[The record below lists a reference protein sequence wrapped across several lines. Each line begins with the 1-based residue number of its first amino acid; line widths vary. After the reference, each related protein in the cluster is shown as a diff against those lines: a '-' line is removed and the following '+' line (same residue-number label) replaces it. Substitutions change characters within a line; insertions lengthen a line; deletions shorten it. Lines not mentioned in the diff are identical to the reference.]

1 MEKLN
6 IKKEQIEKTFRFL
19 YKVNELLNIIDWE
32 VRNKNIEIK
41 VEIEDIDAKT
51 RIYYQNLIIIYKQI
65 DSRNVDIRIKNV
77 DTDRILCCEVNNIKN
92 YSEEE
97 RVIKSISYKLDSI
110 KNTYFEQYTDDMF
123 NFISKSTEGLQVT
136 YFNEFMRQHNIQ
148 YRIGKLNDINWKI
161 VCERVPKFDSQFFE
175 RYYDIIDW
183 ETFAEYANIPYKD
196 MCDFELIDYVIKHDY
211 KYLAYNKNISLD
223 DKFDFVEGMS
233 EYDIESITDNFIA
246 ERGIVGN
253 KTDDY
258 LMQYLSDNLPIDWEK
273 LCAKYP
279 LPIEIVNK
287 FIDKISIDNLKENKN
302 LNFDIQIIFKFIKDV
317 NARS

>member
-1 MEKLN
+1 METLKV
-6 IKKEQIEKTFRFL
+6 QTEKTINFL

-32 VRNKNIEIK
+32 VQNKNIS
-41 VEIEDIDAKT
+41 IEVKTEYIDEKI
-51 RIYYQNLIIIYKQI
+51 RIYYQKLCIIYKQK
-65 DSRNVDIRIKNV
+65 DSRNVEINIKNV
-77 DTDRILCCEVNNIKN
+77 DTDRILYCEVNNIQKF
-92 YSEEE
+92 SEEE
-97 RVIKSISYKLDSI
+97 RFIKNISYKLDSI
-110 KNTYFEQYTDDMF
+110 QNTYFEQYTDDMF
-123 NFISKSTEGLQVT
+123 DFMSKTTEGLQVT

-161 VCERVPKFDSQFFE
+161 VCERVPKFDKQFFE
-175 RYYDIIDW
+175 RLYDIIDW
-183 ETFAEYANIPYKD
+183 DTFAEYANIPYKE
-196 MCDFELIDYVIKHDY
+196 MCDFDIIEYVINYDY

-223 DKFDFVEGMS
+223 DKFEFVEYMS

-246 ERGIVGN
+246 ERGMDNI